1 MCIEF
6 GPVLPVQRIAP
17 KGGIICYKVMYRLAY
32 SNYWISASQY
42 FQYFDGKRNP
52 STKIRIRN
60 CEWGWV
66 GHNGYHS
73 FATKAGAETYT
84 YSLQLLNAHIVQCLI
99 PAGAKYYVGNFCG
112 QANYISSRI
121 VITGNL
127 KTGNLKTG
135 KCI

>member
-6 GPVLPVQRIAP
+6 GPMLPVQRIAP
-17 KGGIICYKVMYRLAY
+17 KGGVICYKVMYRIAY
-32 SNYWISASQY
+32 NNYWKSASQY

-60 CEWGWV
+60 CEWGWE

-73 FATKAGAETYT
+73 FATKADAETY
-84 YSLQLLNAHIVQCLI
+84 SRQLPDTHIVQCLI

-127 KTGNLKTG
+127 KTG
-135 KCI
+135 KCV